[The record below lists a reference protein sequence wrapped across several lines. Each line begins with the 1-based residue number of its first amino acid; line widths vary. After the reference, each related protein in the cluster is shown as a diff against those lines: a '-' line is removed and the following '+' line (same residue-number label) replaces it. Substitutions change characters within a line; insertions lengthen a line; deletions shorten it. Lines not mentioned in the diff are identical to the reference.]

1 MPFLCLPHQ
10 SKLEYHANHSRNKNT
25 IFETWLV
32 PTRIHLLPPSLTH
45 ILLYY
50 YAFVLIVTSFLLCF
64 CVYKHGWFYLENAKI
79 DEVASLAIEGILDLV
94 GTQQSEALDVHSI
107 QELHYH
113 LTAMIQ

>member
-1 MPFLCLPHQ
+1 MQITQETKTLSLRLGLYQ
-10 SKLEYHANHSRNKNT
+10 LEYISSPITNSYSS
-25 IFETWLV
+25 
-32 PTRIHLLPPSLTH
+32 LLLCFCIDYH
-45 ILLYY
+45 ILL
-50 YAFVLIVTSFLLCF
+50 ALL

-79 DEVASLAIEGILDLV
+79 DEVASLAIKGILDLV